1 MLPDIPY
8 TEEPQQPLEKVTIL
22 GDRSPLYRS
31 DDVQLGPLAD
41 RSLVDTPYSIDV
53 VPVNLS
59 VNQQLKSVREVF
71 RYMPSVQGE
80 NIRPQTRGLQAGVV
94 QNTHIDGMNIAATT
108 DYPIEQFDRIE
119 VLDGLAGALFGPA
132 NPAGTFNYVLKRPT
146 LTPYRSVS
154 VSCATQESRLASLDV
169 GDTLG
174 DKKVFGYR
182 VNLLSDR
189 GESYVD
195 LSRLE
200 RTLLSLALDVRPTDS
215 LKLELNA
222 SRYHYVDMGFPGTFS
237 LGNNVRFP
245 EAPDPKT
252 VGYGQPYGGDDNVTR
267 TFSGRLIYAINS
279 DWHLTGGILRQDS
292 DRASTVPTN
301 LLTDNAGDYRTTAAT
316 TTFSLDRII
325 SNALA
330 LNGRVQTGPLIH
342 DLLLSNTGFNWS
354 RYTPNKVGA
363 ITLGTAS
370 LSAPVIFPAPVFP
383 DFESR
388 FKSLITQQQSVTVGD
403 TIGFAERWSLG
414 LIASESWIKSHAID
428 KTGKASGGY
437 DDNGVSYNG
446 TLSYKPASNMTAYA
460 SYADNLQQGEIAPAG
475 SVNAGTALAPYRAK
489 QEEVGYKVALDRVN
503 LTADVFRIRRP
514 YALLQNNV
522 FGLVGEQ
529 QNDGFE
535 VAANGTVA
543 QYLTIFSGLMYLNPR
558 LSHTGNAAFDGR
570 QIIGLSR
577 FVGSVLLDYRI
588 PALPDLAVNIHVAHV
603 TSRPGDNA
611 DSYRV
616 DGYTTTDLG
625 VRYVSHLW
633 GVLASWNLAID
644 NVTGEQYW
652 ANITPAGQNG
662 YTAAGNGQGTLGA
675 PRMVHAALQVEF

>member
-8 TEEPQQPLEKVTIL
+8 AEEPQQPMEKVTIL

-154 VSCATQESRLASLDV
+154 VSYATQESKLASLDV

-200 RTLLSLALDVRPTDS
+200 RTLLSLALDVRPTDY

-245 EAPDPKT
+245 EAPDPTT

-325 SNALA
+325 SNTLA
-330 LNGRVQTGPLIH
+330 LNGRAKTGPVTH

-370 LSAPVIFPAPVFP
+370 LSAPVIFPEPVFP
-383 DFESR
+383 DFKSR

-428 KTGKASGGY
+428 KTGKASGRY
-437 DDNGVSYNG
+437 DYTGMSYNG
-446 TLSYKPASNMTAYA
+446 TLSYKPAGNMTAYA

-475 SVNAGTALAPYRAK
+475 SVNAGTALAPYRAR

-558 LSHTGNAAFDGR
+558 LSHTGNAAFDGK

-588 PALPDLAVNIHVAHV
+588 PALPDLAVNVHVAHV

-652 ANITPAGQNG
+652 ANITPPGQNG